1 MKKLNFTLAILILS
15 GLIFYGFT
23 FEKSKDYKLS
33 FTVNSPLDLSGLI
46 KKTEVKKD
54 AGNPESS
61 DWYSEAVSN
70 IQKAEYNVTFSEDM
84 NAFQSPN
91 RANNMRFIYQKNGFT
106 AMLRNNKVALF
117 DESDK
122 SIEEKNKKYDYLD
135 EWKVN
140 FKLEEVSKE
149 LNSNSGNNFTD
160 FNGKEFETGNNLI
173 SIENENLRIQYSND
187 EKGMRQDFI
196 VKSKPDGED
205 KLRLNI
211 NAETKLK
218 MITGADA
225 LMFKDEKGDLK
236 LKYAAL
242 KVWDANG
249 KELRAF
255 FEETK
260 LQSYVN
266 GFPPEAR
273 GNDNDIPIP
282 NSTTQI
288 PNHKNPKS
296 KIKDQKSFTIVVND
310 DEAVYPITID
320 PLSSTAS
327 WTAEINQSSANFGWS
342 VATAGDV
349 NGDGYSEVIVGAP
362 NYDNGQTDEGGVFV
376 YHGSITGLS
385 LSPSWT
391 KEINQASAKFGWSV
405 ATAGD
410 VNGDGYS
417 DVIIGA
423 PYYDSVQ
430 TNEGR
435 AYIYLGSASGLQS
448 GFIWKFEVNQADANF
463 GYSVAC
469 AGDIDN
475 DGYSEVIIGSPFYD
489 GGLTDEGKVYLFYGS
504 STGLDPVTADWTYE
518 SNQASA
524 QLGFSVATAGD
535 VNGDGASD
543 VIIGANLYD
552 FNFINNRGRIFV
564 FNSSGGRLPSTPN
577 STRDGSQADANF
589 GWSVS
594 TAGDVN
600 GDGYSDVIIG
610 TPLYDGGQTD
620 EGKCFA
626 YLGSA
631 SGIAAT
637 AMWSEE
643 SEHIGGQ
650 FGISVSTAGD
660 MNGDGYAD
668 VIAGGN
674 YLDNGQLDEGRA
686 LVYLGYSGG
695 IKTTSEVIYESNQA
709 SSQFGYSVATAGDIN
724 GDGFSDVICGAY
736 NYDNPSSNEGAAFV
750 YLGSAIGMSASSNWN
765 AEGNQAY
772 TNFGLSVSTAGDVN
786 GDGYSDVIVGAYNF
800 DNGQTQEGAA
810 FVFRGS
816 ANGLSAFSSW
826 NAEGNQ
832 ASAEFGNSVST
843 AGDVNGDG
851 YSDVIVGAFLYDNGQ
866 TDEGISFVYYGSA
879 SGLSLTSNWTA
890 EGNQAYVSFGS
901 SVSTA
906 GDVNGDGYS
915 DVIVGAY
922 GFTNGQS
929 VEGAAFVYH
938 GSASGLSLTSN
949 WNAEGNQANASFG
962 YSVTSAGDVNGDGYS
977 DVIIGAPYFTNGQ
990 SEEGAAFVYHG
1001 SALGLSLT
1009 SNWSAEGN
1017 QAEAYYGYSV
1027 SSAGD
1032 VNGDGYSD
1040 VIVGAYGYDNGQS
1053 DEGKAFVYHG
1063 SASGLSLTS
1072 NWNAEGNQVNTNFGY
1087 SVTSAGDVNGDGY
1100 SDVIVGAPVFDNGQV
1115 NEGAAFVYHGSA
1127 AGIFLTSNWS
1137 AEGNQG
1143 GALFGYSV
1151 STAGDVNGDGYSD
1164 LIIGAPYFDNGQ
1176 TDEGAA
1182 YVYYGGNTDGGL
1194 QATVRQYKYGTFTV
1208 VSSGSYTDEAGKVR
1222 LQHFAKSPFGRSN
1235 GRVVYEIKENGIP
1248 FSGSIISNSTSYN
1261 STPPAYTNLGL
1272 TGTNISQDITGFNS
1286 DKLYKWRA
1294 RTQYKM
1300 TSSPFQKYSPWKY
1313 YSNYVPM
1320 PSAGFR
1326 PKKNIM
1332 TLNLT
1337 MLIEGFYDNGSNT
1350 MVADTVRVYLRNGT
1364 SPYLIIDSA
1373 KAIVSAAG
1381 TGTYT
1386 FLNAVNGQPY
1396 YVVLKH
1402 RNSIETWS
1410 DTSVNFSG
1418 NVLNYNFTDFITKAY
1433 GDNMKSVDSS
1443 PVRFGIFS
1451 GDVNKDGTIDASDV
1465 SEVDNDANNSLSGY
1479 VKTDVTGDDFVDAQD
1494 VSIVDNNAYNS
1505 VSVVSP

>member
-1 MKKLNFTLAILILS
+1 MKKLNFTLVILILS
-15 GLIFYGFT
+15 GLILSGFT
-23 FEKSKDYKLS
+23 FERSENFKLS
-33 FTVNSPLDLSGLI
+33 FSANSPLDLSGLIKSI

-70 IQKAEYNVTFSEDM
+70 IQKAEYNVSFSEDM

-106 AMLRNNKVALF
+106 AMLRNNKIALF

-122 SIEEKNKKYDYLD
+122 AIEEKNKKYNYLD

-140 FKLEEVSKE
+140 FKIEKVSKE
-149 LNSNSGNNFTD
+149 LNLNSENYFTD
-160 FNGKEFETGNNLI
+160 FNGSEFNINKNLI

-196 VKSKPDGED
+196 VKNKPEGDGQ
-205 KLRLNI
+205 LRLNV
-211 NAETKLK
+211 NADTELK

-236 LKYAAL
+236 LKYSSL

-249 KELRAF
+249 VELRAF

-260 LQSYVN
+260 LQPDVN

-273 GNDNDIPIP
+273 GNDKNTIIP
-282 NSTTQI
+282 NSKSQI
-288 PNHKNPKS
+288 PNRKNS
-296 KIKDQKSFTIVVND
+296 KFQIVVND
-310 DEAVYPITID
+310 EDVYPITID
-320 PLSSTAS
+320 PLSSVAN
-327 WTAEINQSSANFGWS
+327 WTAEINQGSANFGWS

-385 LSPSWT
+385 SSPSWS
-391 KEINQASAKFGWSV
+391 KEINQASANFGWSV

-423 PYYDSVQ
+423 PNYDSVQ

-448 GFIWKFEVNQADANF
+448 GFIWKFEVNQTDANF

-475 DGYSEVIIGSPFYD
+475 DGYSDVIIGSPFYD
-489 GGLTDEGKVYLFYGS
+489 GGLTDEGKVYLFNGGS
-504 STGLDPVTADWTYE
+504 AGLNMVTADWTYE
-518 SNQASA
+518 SNQDSA
-524 QLGFSVATAGD
+524 HIGFSVATAGD

-552 FNFINNRGRIFV
+552 NGITFNAGRIFV
-564 FNSSGGRLPSTPN
+564 FNSIHGALPSTP
-577 STRDGSQADANF
+577 STTKNGSRADENY

-600 GDGYSDVIIG
+600 GDGYSDIIVG
-610 TPLYDGGQTD
+610 APFYFGGQTD
-620 EGKCFA
+620 EGKCVV

-631 SGIAAT
+631 TGIAAT
-637 AMWSEE
+637 AIWSEE
-643 SEHIGGQ
+643 SDHIGGQ

-695 IKTTSEVIYESNQA
+695 LRTTAEVVYENNQA
-709 SSQFGYSVATAGDIN
+709 GSQFGYSVATAGDIN

-750 YLGSAIGMSASSNWN
+750 YLGSARIIGGYIWYKEGTSSGQ
-765 AEGNQAY
+765 EYGY
-772 TNFGLSVSTAGDVN
+772 SVSTAGDVN
-786 GDGYSDVIVGAYNF
+786 GDGYSDVIIGAPGYQ
-800 DNGQTQEGAA
+800 NGQNTEGAA
-810 FVFRGS
+810 FVYHGS
-816 ANGLSAFSSW
+816 STGLPFTPDW
-826 NAEGNQ
+826 IAEGNGIGRYFGYSVSS
-832 ASAEFGNSVST
+832 AGDVNGDGYSDVIIGGPYNSYGSAEVYFGSASGLSLTANWSAVGNSYDSKFGKSVST

-851 YSDVIVGAFLYDNGQ
+851 YSDVIIGAIRFHNGQ
-866 TDEGISFVYYGSA
+866 TD
-879 SGLSLTSNWTA
+879 
-890 EGNQAYVSFGS
+890 
-901 SVSTA
+901 
-906 GDVNGDGYS
+906 
-915 DVIVGAY
+915 
-922 GFTNGQS
+922 
-929 VEGAAFVYH
+929 EGAAFVYH

-949 WNAEGNQANASFG
+949 WIGEKNQADAHFG
-962 YSVTSAGDVNGDGYS
+962 S
-977 DVIIGAPYFTNGQ
+977 
-990 SEEGAAFVYHG
+990 
-1001 SALGLSLT
+1001 
-1009 SNWSAEGN
+1009 
-1017 QAEAYYGYSV
+1017 SV

-1040 VIVGAYGYDNGQS
+1040 VIVGAETYSNGQS
-1053 DEGKAFVYHG
+1053 YEGAAFVYHG

-1072 NWNAEGNQVNTNFGY
+1072 NWSGEKNQA
-1087 SVTSAGDVNGDGY
+1087 SA
-1100 SDVIVGAPVFDNGQV
+1100 
-1115 NEGAAFVYHGSA
+1115 H
-1127 AGIFLTSNWS
+1127 
-1137 AEGNQG
+1137 
-1143 GALFGYSV
+1143 FGYSV

-1164 LIIGAPYFDNGQ
+1164 VIIGAPDFDNGQTNEGAAFVYQGSASGLSLTSNWSAEVNMADANFGFSVSTAGDVNGDGYSDVIIGAPYYDFSEFGDDGYAFVFQGSVTGVSLTSNWDDLGYRYEHFGYSVSTAGDING
-1176 TDEGAA
+1176 DG
-1182 YVYYGGNTDGGL
+1182 YSDIVIGRPGFNNGGFGNQGEADAFRGGSYFGL
-1194 QATVRQYKYGTFTV
+1194 QATVRQYKYGTSTV
-1208 VSSGSYTDEAGKVR
+1208 VSSGSYTGDAGKVR
-1222 LQHFAKSPFGRSN
+1222 LQHFAKSPFGRST

-1272 TGTNISQDITGFNS
+1272 TGTNISQDMTGFNS
-1286 DKLYKWRA
+1286 DKVFKWRA
-1294 RTQYKM
+1294 RVQYKM

-1326 PKKNIM
+1326 PKKNLL
-1332 TLNLT
+1332 TLNLA

-1350 MVADTVRVYLRNGT
+1350 MVADTVRVFLRNSA
-1364 SPYLIIDSA
+1364 SPFVIVDSA
-1373 KAIVSAAG
+1373 KAVVSAAG

-1386 FLNAVNGQPY
+1386 FLNAINGQPY
-1396 YVVLKH
+1396 YVELKH

-1410 DTSVNFSG
+1410 YTAISFTGDI
-1418 NVLNYNFTDFITKAY
+1418 LNYNFTDFIIKAY
-1433 GDNMKSVDSS
+1433 GGNLKLIIGSS
-1443 PVRFGIFS
+1443 PIKYGIFS
-1451 GDVNKDGTIDASDV
+1451 GDVNQDGTIDASDV
-1465 SEVDNDANNSLSGY
+1465 SEVDNDANTGLSGY
-1479 VKTDVTGDDFVDAQD
+1479 VKTDVTGDDFVDAGD
-1494 VSIVDNNAYNS
+1494 VSIVDNNAFNS
-1505 VSVVSP
+1505 VSTVTP

>member
-1 MKKLNFTLAILILS
+1 MKKS
-15 GLIFYGFT
+15 
-23 FEKSKDYKLS
+23 KSQ
-33 FTVNSPLDLSGLI
+33 
-46 KKTEVKKD
+46 
-54 AGNPESS
+54 
-61 DWYSEAVSN
+61 
-70 IQKAEYNVTFSEDM
+70 IQRIPK
-84 NAFQSPN
+84 FQ
-91 RANNMRFIYQKNGFT
+91 
-106 AMLRNNKVALF
+106 
-117 DESDK
+117 
-122 SIEEKNKKYDYLD
+122 
-135 EWKVN
+135 
-140 FKLEEVSKE
+140 
-149 LNSNSGNNFTD
+149 
-160 FNGKEFETGNNLI
+160 
-173 SIENENLRIQYSND
+173 
-187 EKGMRQDFI
+187 
-196 VKSKPDGED
+196 
-205 KLRLNI
+205 
-211 NAETKLK
+211 
-218 MITGADA
+218 
-225 LMFKDEKGDLK
+225 
-236 LKYAAL
+236 
-242 KVWDANG
+242 
-249 KELRAF
+249 
-255 FEETK
+255 
-260 LQSYVN
+260 
-266 GFPPEAR
+266 
-273 GNDNDIPIP
+273 
-282 NSTTQI
+282 
-288 PNHKNPKS
+288 
-296 KIKDQKSFTIVVND
+296 IVVND
-310 DEAVYPITID
+310 EDAVYPITID
-320 PLSSTAS
+320 PLSSVAN
-327 WTAEINQSSANFGWS
+327 WTAEINQASANFGWS

-385 LSPSWT
+385 LSPNWT

-423 PYYDSVQ
+423 PNYDSVQ

-475 DGYSEVIIGSPFYD
+475 DGYSDVIIGSPFYD

-564 FNSSGGRLPSTPN
+564 FNSSGGRLPSAPN

-610 TPLYDGGQTD
+610 APLYDGGQTD
-620 EGKCFA
+620 EGKCYA

-631 SGIAAT
+631 SGISAT
-637 AMWSEE
+637 AIWAEE
-643 SEHIGGQ
+643 SDHTGGQ

-695 IKTTSEVIYESNQA
+695 LRTTAEVIYENNQGF
-709 SSQFGYSVATAGDIN
+709 SQFGYSVATAGDIN

-765 AEGNQAY
+765 AEGNQVSA
-772 TNFGLSVSTAGDVN
+772 NFGYSVSTAGDVN

-810 FVFRGS
+810 FVFHGS
-816 ANGLSAFSSW
+816 ANGLSTFSSW

-890 EGNQAYVSFGS
+890 EGNQADARYGFSLSTAGDVNGDGYSDVIIGDPYFDNGQSDEGVAFVYHGSASGLSLTSNWSAEGNQLHALFGE

-915 DVIVGAY
+915 DVIIGAY
-922 GFTNGQS
+922 GFDNGQTNEGTAYVYHGSASGISLISNWSAEGNQVNAIFGYS
-929 VEGAAFVYH
+929 VSTAGDVNGDGFSDVIIGAYNFDNGQNNEGAAFVFH

-949 WNAEGNQANASFG
+949 WIAESDQADASFG
-962 YSVTSAGDVNGDGYS
+962 YSVSTAGDVNDDGYS
-977 DVIIGAPYFTNGQ
+977 DVII
-990 SEEGAAFVYHG
+990 
-1001 SALGLSLT
+1001 SA
-1009 SNWSAEGN
+1009 
-1017 QAEAYYGYSV
+1017 
-1027 SSAGD
+1027 
-1032 VNGDGYSD
+1032 
-1040 VIVGAYGYDNGQS
+1040 
-1053 DEGKAFVYHG
+1053 
-1063 SASGLSLTS
+1063 
-1072 NWNAEGNQVNTNFGY
+1072 NA
-1087 SVTSAGDVNGDGY
+1087 
-1100 SDVIVGAPVFDNGQV
+1100 FDNGQT

-1127 AGIFLTSNWS
+1127 AGISLTSNWS

-1151 STAGDVNGDGYSD
+1151 STAGDVNGDGYSEV
-1164 LIIGAPYFDNGQ
+1164 IVGAPYFDNGQ

-1182 YVYYGGNTDGGL
+1182 YVYYGGNNTGGL
-1194 QATVRQYKYGTFTV
+1194 QATVRQYKYGTSTV
-1208 VSSGSYTDEAGKVR
+1208 VSSGSYTGDAGKVR

-1272 TGTNISQDITGFNS
+1272 TGTNISQDMTGFNS
-1286 DKLYKWRA
+1286 DKLFKWRA
-1294 RTQYKM
+1294 RVQYKM
-1300 TSSPFQKYSPWKY
+1300 TSSPFQKYSPWRY

-1326 PKKNIM
+1326 PKKNILS
-1332 TLNLT
+1332 LNLT
-1337 MLIEGFYDNGSNT
+1337 MLIEGFYDNASNT
-1350 MVADTVRVYLRNGT
+1350 MVADTVTVFLRLGS
-1364 SPYLIIDSA
+1364 SPFPIIDSA
-1373 KAIVSAAG
+1373 KAVVSAAG
-1381 TGTYT
+1381 TGTFN

-1396 YVVLKH
+1396 YVELKH

-1410 DTSVNFSG
+1410 YTANFLG
-1418 NVLNYNFTDFITKAY
+1418 NIMNYTFFYNISSAY
-1433 GDNMKSVDSS
+1433 GNNMKLIDEF
-1443 PVRFGIFS
+1443 PDIDKYGIFS
-1451 GDVNKDGTIDASDV
+1451 GDINQDGTIDASDV
-1465 SEVDNDANNSLSGY
+1465 SETDNDAYSSASGY
-1479 VKTDVTGDDFVDAQD
+1479 VRTDVTGDDFVDAGD
-1494 VSIVDNNAYNS
+1494 VSIVDNNAFNS
-1505 VSVVSP
+1505 VSVVTP

>member
-1 MKKLNFTLAILILS
+1 MKKLNFTLVILILS
-15 GLIFYGFT
+15 VLVSYGFI
-23 FEKSKDYKLS
+23 FKKSENYKLS
-33 FTVNSPLDLSGLI
+33 FTANSPLDLTGLI

-54 AGNPESS
+54 NGNPESS

-91 RANNMRFIYQKNGFT
+91 RANNMRFIYQKSGFT

-122 SIEEKNKKYDYLD
+122 AIEEKNKKYNYLD

-149 LNSNSGNNFTD
+149 LNSNSENYFTD
-160 FNGKEFETGNNLI
+160 FNGNEFNTNNNFI

-196 VKSKPDGED
+196 VKNKPEGDGQ
-205 KLRLNI
+205 LRLNI
-211 NAETKLK
+211 NADTELK
-218 MITGADA
+218 MIVGGNA

-236 LKYAAL
+236 LKYSSL

-249 KELRAF
+249 VELRAF

-260 LQSYVN
+260 LQPDVN

-273 GNDNDIPIP
+273 GNVKNTIIP
-282 NSTTQI
+282 NSKSQI
-288 PNHKNPKS
+288 PNRKNFKF
-296 KIKDQKSFTIVVND
+296 QIVVND

-320 PLSSTAS
+320 PLSSVAN
-327 WTAEINQSSANFGWS
+327 WTAEINQGSENFGWS

-376 YHGSITGLS
+376 YLGSITGLS
-385 LSPSWT
+385 LSPNWT

-489 GGLTDEGKVYLFYGS
+489 GGLADEGKVYLFYGS

-564 FNSSGGRLPSTPN
+564 FNSSGGRLPSAPN

-610 TPLYDGGQTD
+610 APLYDGGQTD
-620 EGKCFA
+620 EGKCYA

-631 SGIAAT
+631 SGISAT
-637 AMWSEE
+637 AIWAEE
-643 SEHIGGQ
+643 SDQTGGQ

-695 IKTTSEVIYESNQA
+695 LRTTAEVIYENNQGF
-709 SSQFGYSVATAGDIN
+709 SQFGYSVDTAGDIN

-765 AEGNQAY
+765 AEGNQVSA
-772 TNFGLSVSTAGDVN
+772 NFGYSVSTAGDVN

-810 FVFRGS
+810 FVFHGS
-816 ANGLSAFSSW
+816 ANGLSTFSSW

-866 TDEGISFVYYGSA
+866 TDEGISFVYFGSA

-890 EGNQAYVSFGS
+890 EGNQADARYGFSL
-901 SVSTA
+901 STA

-915 DVIVGAY
+915 DVIVGAPY
-922 GFTNGQS
+922 FHNGQTD
-929 VEGAAFVYH
+929 EGRTFVYY

-949 WNAEGNQANASFG
+949 WSAEGNQLQALFG
-962 YSVTSAGDVNGDGYS
+962 ESVSTAGDVNGDGYS
-977 DVIIGAPYFTNGQ
+977 DVIIGAYGFDNGQ
-990 SEEGAAFVYHG
+990 TNEGTAYVYHG
-1001 SALGLSLT
+1001 SASGISLI

-1017 QAEAYYGYSV
+1017 QVNAIFGYSV
-1027 SSAGD
+1027 STAGD
-1032 VNGDGYSD
+1032 VNGDGFSD
-1040 VIVGAYGYDNGQS
+1040 VIIGAYNFDNGQNN
-1053 DEGKAFVYHG
+1053 EGAAFVFHG

-1072 NWNAEGNQVNTNFGY
+1072 NWIAESDQADASFGY
-1087 SVTSAGDVNGDGY
+1087 SVSTAGDVNDDGY
-1100 SDVIVGAPVFDNGQV
+1100 SDVIISANAFDNGQT

-1127 AGIFLTSNWS
+1127 AGISLTSNWS

-1151 STAGDVNGDGYSD
+1151 STAGDVNGDGYSEV
-1164 LIIGAPYFDNGQ
+1164 IVGAPYFDNGQ

-1182 YVYYGGNTDGGL
+1182 YVYYGGNNTGGL
-1194 QATVRQYKYGTFTV
+1194 QATVRQYKYGTSTV

-1272 TGTNISQDITGFNS
+1272 TGTNISQDMTGFNS
-1286 DKLYKWRA
+1286 DKVFKWRA

-1300 TSSPFQKYSPWKY
+1300 TGSPFQKFSPWRY

-1326 PKKNIM
+1326 PKKNILS
-1332 TLNLT
+1332 LNLT
-1337 MLIEGFYDNGSNT
+1337 MLIEGFYDNASNT
-1350 MVADTVRVYLRNGT
+1350 MTADTLKVFLRN
-1364 SPYLIIDSA
+1364 SLAPYLIMDSA
-1373 KAIVSAAG
+1373 KAVVSTAG
-1381 TGTYT
+1381 TGTFN

-1396 YVVLKH
+1396 YVELKH

-1410 DTSVNFSG
+1410 YTAISFTGDI
-1418 NVLNYNFTDFITKAY
+1418 LNYNFTDFIIKAY
-1433 GDNMKSVDSS
+1433 GGNLKLIIGSS
-1443 PVRFGIFS
+1443 PIKYGIFS
-1451 GDVNKDGTIDASDV
+1451 GDVNQDGTIDASDV
-1465 SEVDNDANNSLSGY
+1465 SETDNDAYSSASGY
-1479 VKTDVTGDDFVDAQD
+1479 VRTDVTGDDFVDAGD
-1494 VSIVDNNAYNS
+1494 VSIVDNNAFNS
-1505 VSVVSP
+1505 VSAVSP

>member
-1 MKKLNFTLAILILS
+1 MKKLNFTLVILILS
-15 GLIFYGFT
+15 GLILSGFT
-23 FEKSKDYKLS
+23 FERSENFKLRFS
-33 FTVNSPLDLSGLI
+33 ANSPLDLSGLIKSI

-106 AMLRNNKVALF
+106 AMLRNNKIALF

-122 SIEEKNKKYDYLD
+122 TIEEKNKKYNYLD

-149 LNSNSGNNFTD
+149 LNSYSENSFTD
-160 FNGKEFETGNNLI
+160 FNGNEFNTNNNLI

-196 VKSKPDGED
+196 VKNKPEGDGQ
-205 KLRLNI
+205 LRLNI
-211 NAETKLK
+211 NADTELK
-218 MITGADA
+218 MITGGNA

-236 LKYAAL
+236 LKYSSL

-249 KELRAF
+249 KELRAY
-255 FEETK
+255 FEKSNYELRVTNYELK
-260 LQSYVN
+260 EENQ
-266 GFPPEAR
+266 
-273 GNDNDIPIP
+273 
-282 NSTTQI
+282 
-288 PNHKNPKS
+288 KS
-296 KIKDQKSFTIVVND
+296 KSQIRIPKFQIVVND
-310 DEAVYPITID
+310 EDAVYPITID
-320 PLSSTAS
+320 PLSSSAN
-327 WTAEINQSSANFGWS
+327 WTAEINQGSANFGWS

-385 LSPSWT
+385 LSPNWT

-564 FNSSGGRLPSTPN
+564 FNSSGGRLPSAPN

-610 TPLYDGGQTD
+610 APLYDGGQTD
-620 EGKCFA
+620 EGKCYA

-631 SGIAAT
+631 SGISAT
-637 AMWSEE
+637 AIWAEE
-643 SEHIGGQ
+643 SDHTGGQ

-695 IKTTSEVIYESNQA
+695 LRTTAEVIYENNQGF
-709 SSQFGYSVATAGDIN
+709 SQFGYSVATAGDIN

-765 AEGNQAY
+765 AEGNQVSA
-772 TNFGLSVSTAGDVN
+772 NFGYSVSTAGDVN

-810 FVFRGS
+810 FVFHGS
-816 ANGLSAFSSW
+816 ANGLSTFSSW

-866 TDEGISFVYYGSA
+866 TDEGISFVYFGSA

-890 EGNQAYVSFGS
+890 EGNQADARYGFSL
-901 SVSTA
+901 STA

-915 DVIVGAY
+915 DVIVGAPY
-922 GFTNGQS
+922 FHNGQTD
-929 VEGAAFVYH
+929 EGRTFVYY

-949 WNAEGNQANASFG
+949 WSAEGNQLQALFG
-962 YSVTSAGDVNGDGYS
+962 ESVSTAGDVNGDGYS
-977 DVIIGAPYFTNGQ
+977 DVIIGAYGFDNGQ
-990 SEEGAAFVYHG
+990 TNEGTAYVYHG
-1001 SALGLSLT
+1001 SASGISLI

-1017 QAEAYYGYSV
+1017 QVNAIFGYSV
-1027 SSAGD
+1027 STAGD
-1032 VNGDGYSD
+1032 VNGDGFSD
-1040 VIVGAYGYDNGQS
+1040 VIIGAYNFDNGQNN
-1053 DEGKAFVYHG
+1053 EGAAFVFHG

-1072 NWNAEGNQVNTNFGY
+1072 NWIAESDQADASFGY
-1087 SVTSAGDVNGDGY
+1087 SVSTAGDVNDDGY
-1100 SDVIVGAPVFDNGQV
+1100 SDVIISANAFDNGQT

-1127 AGIFLTSNWS
+1127 AGISLTSNWS

-1151 STAGDVNGDGYSD
+1151 STAGDVNGDGYSEV
-1164 LIIGAPYFDNGQ
+1164 IVGAPYFDNGQ

-1182 YVYYGGNTDGGL
+1182 YVYYGGNNTGGL
-1194 QATVRQYKYGTFTV
+1194 QATVRQYKYGTSTV
-1208 VSSGSYTDEAGKVR
+1208 VSSGSYTGDAGKVR

-1272 TGTNISQDITGFNS
+1272 TGTNISQDMTGFNS
-1286 DKLYKWRA
+1286 DKVFKWRA
-1294 RTQYKM
+1294 RVQYKM
-1300 TSSPFQKYSPWKY
+1300 TSSPFQKYSPWRY

-1326 PKKNIM
+1326 PKKNILS
-1332 TLNLT
+1332 LNLT
-1337 MLIEGFYDNGSNT
+1337 MLIEGFYNNASNT
-1350 MVADTVRVYLRNGT
+1350 MVADTVTVFLRLGS
-1364 SPYLIIDSA
+1364 SPFPIIDSA
-1373 KAIVSAAG
+1373 KAVVSAAG
-1381 TGTYT
+1381 TGTFN

-1396 YVVLKH
+1396 YVELKH

-1410 DTSVNFSG
+1410 GTAVNFSG
-1418 NVLNYNFTDFITKAY
+1418 NIMNYTFFYNISSAY
-1433 GDNMKSVDSS
+1433 GNNMKLIDEF
-1443 PVRFGIFS
+1443 PDIDKYGIFS
-1451 GDVNKDGTIDASDV
+1451 GDINQDGTIDASDV
-1465 SEVDNDANNSLSGY
+1465 SETDNDAYSSASGY
-1479 VKTDVTGDDFVDAQD
+1479 VRTDVTGDDFVDAGD
-1494 VSIVDNNAYNS
+1494 VSIVDNNAFNS
-1505 VSVVSP
+1505 VSVVTP